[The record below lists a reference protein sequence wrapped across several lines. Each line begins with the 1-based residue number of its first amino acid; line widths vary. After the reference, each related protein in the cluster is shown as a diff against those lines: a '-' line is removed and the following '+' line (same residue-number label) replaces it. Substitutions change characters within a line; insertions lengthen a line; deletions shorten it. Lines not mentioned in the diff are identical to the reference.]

1 VKKLFFDYH
10 NSSIIALFFDLNSR
24 QLSLIQIEEKNT
36 NAKLDILIQN
46 TQFEDAIDFFKKEV
60 KSKKRADIY
69 QKWGD
74 FLFNQGKFEESIE
87 KYKETLGI

>member
-1 VKKLFFDYH
+1 
-10 NSSIIALFFDLNSR
+10 
-24 QLSLIQIEEKNT
+24 
-36 NAKLDILIQN
+36 LIQN